1 MKKILLF
8 FSILLIAASCT
19 KNSANVQLTIT
30 DAKDSTGVIVTLL
43 DINRLQLIDTLQ
55 LKADGKFSYEVELPE
70 DTPSFYYFF
79 SEGKKIASA
88 ILQPGDK
95 VSITTNLADGLY
107 EISGSE
113 ESDLLWKIEREFGDA
128 SDQYRQLLARLDE
141 TNENDSETLKEI
153 QAEMSQLYIEYKRT
167 AMKHIMS
174 NLNSITAVSTL
185 FQEFSQ
191 ELPIFAQAN
200 DVFLFKTVYDSVS
213 VVYPDSKLVAA
224 LNNQIIQRYNVSE
237 LQKMVNNAGELAFPE
252 ITMPDINGQ
261 EQKLSSLNGKVI
273 VLYFWSEA
281 AEDQKMF
288 NIELKEIYEKYHS
301 KGLEVYQVSLDIDK
315 SSWATTVRTQELP
328 WICVNDGLGI
338 ESQSLSAYNV
348 QTIPALYLIARDGS
362 IPVVDVFNPAELEKQ
377 IRKLL

>member
-1 MKKILLF
+1 MKKLALY
-8 FSILLIAASCT
+8 FSILLMAASCA
-19 KNSANVQLTIT
+19 KNSANVELTIT

-55 LKADGKFSYEVELPE
+55 IKADGKFNYEVQLPE
-70 DTPSFYYFF
+70 DNPSFYYFF

-107 EISGSE
+107 EISGSQ

-128 SDQYRQLLARLDE
+128 NDYYRQLVAKLD
-141 TNENDSETLKEI
+141 TTDENDIEALKEI
-153 QAEMSQLYIEYKRT
+153 QAEMSKLYVEYKRT

-191 ELPIFAQAN
+191 ELPIFAQNN

-213 VVYPDSKLVAA
+213 VVYPESKLVAA
-224 LNNQIIQRYNVSE
+224 LNNQIIQRYNISE
-237 LQKMVNNAGELAFPE
+237 LQKLVDNAGELAFPE
-252 ITMPDINGQ
+252 IKMPDINGQ
-261 EQKLSSLNGKVI
+261 EQKLSSLSGKVI
-273 VLYFWSEA
+273 VLYFWSAA

-288 NIELKEIYEKYHS
+288 NIDLKEIYEKYHS

-315 SSWATTVRTQELP
+315 SFWATSVRNQELP

-338 ESQSLSAYNV
+338 ESQSIVSYNV
-348 QTIPALYLIARDGS
+348 QTIPSLYLIARDGS
-362 IPVVDVFNPAELEKQ
+362 IPVVDLFNANELEKQ
-377 IRKLL
+377 IKKLL